1 MVRYS
6 FGTRLTRLSDEE
18 GRNRAGT
25 CITVMTLEE
34 FRETK
39 ELYLHRKVMVH
50 SMENIH
56 YCKAEAYGG
65 CTMGTFMIPN
75 KKDLLGEK
83 FSFGFY
89 VTDTELILLDEGD
102 MMTDILRWMEDIASK
117 EGAGHGHT
125 GEETGKEKETAA
137 APAGFLILLM
147 DYLIRN
153 DVLFLQKYEEKLED
167 MEDEL
172 LDHQPKNFYET
183 VIVSRKEL
191 LALHTYY
198 EQLISLGEE
207 LESNDNHLFSE
218 GECTGFGM
226 FASRASRLH
235 DHVEMLREYVFQIR
249 EMYQSQIASNQNQIM
264 SWLTVVTTIFL
275 PLSLLVGWYG
285 MNFINM
291 PELHWKYGYVG
302 MILLSIAIVAVEI
315 WFFKKK
321 KIL

>member
-1 MVRYS
+1 MVSYS
-6 FGTRLTRLSDEE
+6 FGTRLTRLSDGERRE
-18 GRNRAGT
+18 GDDA

-34 FRETK
+34 FREAK
-39 ELYLHRKVMVH
+39 ETYLHRKVLLH

-75 KKDLLGEK
+75 KNDLLGEK

-89 VTDTELILLDEGD
+89 VTDSELILIDEGD
-102 MMTDILRWMEDIASK
+102 MLTEIIKRMEDIASK
-117 EGAGHGHT
+117 EGTAHSHA
-125 GEETGKEKETAA
+125 GEERAKEKGTPA
-137 APAGFLILLM
+137 APAEFLILLM

-153 DVLFLQKYEEKLED
+153 DVLFLQKYEAKLED

-218 GECTGFGM
+218 GC
-226 FASRASRLH
+226 
-235 DHVEMLREYVFQIR
+235 
-249 EMYQSQIASNQNQIM
+249 
-264 SWLTVVTTIFL
+264 
-275 PLSLLVGWYG
+275 LLYTS
-285 MNFINM
+285 
-291 PELHWKYGYVG
+291 P
-302 MILLSIAIVAVEI
+302 SPRD
-315 WFFKKK
+315 
-321 KIL
+321 